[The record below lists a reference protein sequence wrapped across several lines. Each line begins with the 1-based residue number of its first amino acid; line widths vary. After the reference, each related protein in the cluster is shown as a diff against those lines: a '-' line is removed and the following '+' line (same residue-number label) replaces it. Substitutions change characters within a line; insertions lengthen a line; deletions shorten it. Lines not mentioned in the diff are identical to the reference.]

1 MNENEQINA
10 YLRDAA
16 INPVDPMQLSPEDIA
31 RVNDELAVMG
41 GAVNL
46 TPKPLPKKKW
56 KAKEFKG
63 GLEDLQAGYKVQK
76 GDTLWSIS
84 KKTGISVDELLKANG
99 LKDAKGLR
107 AGATLAIPSEYLP
120 NTPSVLRVNPEA
132 KPAAMAPSNTKHSM
146 GQWGGKPGQ
155 SKQEKFRKD
164 VGGAMVVAPAVGL
177 MEVGLMGA
185 PKATLRATDKVVD
198 TITAGNEAIK
208 RGKLAAAD
216 AYKQGMDTLHHKVDR
231 NGLEATTDRLQR
243 EAWKD
248 ARYTGEGMSANEPQR
263 FHPLLPQQVQQQ
275 RVIDELSRFPTKNRI
290 NLSGEP
296 IDLSGLSHM
305 LRLKPRGQPG
315 PLMEIYK

>member
-146 GQWGGKPGQ
+146 GQWDGKPGQ
-155 SKQEKFRKD
+155 SKQEKFNTD
-164 VGGAMVVAPAVGL
+164 VGGAMVAAPAIGL
-177 MEVGLMGA
+177 ANVGLMGA
-185 PKATLRATDKVVD
+185 PKAALRATDEVVD
-198 TITAGNEAIK
+198 AITAGNEALK
-208 RGKLAAAD
+208 AARVAKQVKTQRAREIEND
-216 AYKQGMDTLHHKVDR
+216 LVNGQGMTRAGDYK
-231 NGLEATTDRLQR
+231 
-243 EAWKD
+243 
-248 ARYTGEGMSANEPQR
+248 
-263 FHPLLPQQVQQQ
+263 PLLPAQE
-275 RVIDELSRFPTKNRI
+275 VIRRELDTIPTTIMRNPRRDPWGSLIARNPTLDELYSVAPNMFK
-290 NLSGEP
+290 
-296 IDLSGLSHM
+296 
-305 LRLKPRGQPG
+305 
-315 PLMEIYK
+315 